1 MSKVELEDQQPS
13 TYDAREL
20 ARVLT
25 VEEESLREEVGAPIR
40 WRRDAADD
48 DYKPPA
54 VNTPP
59 SPDDEAWRLD
69 VPIVTIEQFASA
81 GPGDHALDDFVGP
94 DSTKLQMRVRGDS
107 MEHADIKDGDWLVF
121 DTAQRWPDSGIV
133 VGEIDG
139 RVYVKY
145 GRPLSDDSYAL
156 YRRPGRDRLPGV
168 ASKAYRVV
176 QVRRD
181 T

>member
-1 MSKVELEDQQPS
+1 
-13 TYDAREL
+13 
-20 ARVLT
+20 
-25 VEEESLREEVGAPIR
+25 
-40 WRRDAADD
+40 
-48 DYKPPA
+48 
-54 VNTPP
+54 
-59 SPDDEAWRLD
+59 
-69 VPIVTIEQFASA
+69 
-81 GPGDHALDDFVGP
+81 
-94 DSTKLQMRVRGDS
+94 MRVRGDS

-133 VGEIDG
+133 VGEIDS

-181 T
+181 V